1 MECAESVCLSTLSNA
16 EYLNRFNAKA
26 AHLRIPLVG
35 SIDLTHRCN
44 LRCIHC
50 YLGGSPLFPG
60 KQEMDT
66 GKVLSLIDEIT
77 EAGCLHLLI
86 TGGEPL
92 LRNDFPEIYR
102 HVKKNGILVTVFTNG
117 TLITDD
123 IVDLFDDLPPQ
134 SIEISLYGA
143 SCATYEGITQTP
155 GSYEKC
161 LNGIRKLIGHNI
173 NVSLKTILMSTNK
186 HEFFDIRKFAKE
198 LGVKFRFDPALFPR
212 FNGDRTPL
220 DLRVPPDEAVEKE
233 FSDITRAVYWKEYYE
248 RFRGSIWSDNLY
260 HCGAGVKSFHID
272 SYGFL
277 KPCLMSNNFSHNLFE
292 GSFLEGWNEVISNI
306 MNIRAESVF
315 LCNTCE
321 KRYLCDFC
329 PAFFGWENGSEHIRS
344 EYLCAIGNQRFKKV
358 HDYV

>member
-16 EYLNRFNAKA
+16 EYLDRFNARA
-26 AHLRIPLVG
+26 ADLRIPLVG

-50 YLGGSPLFPG
+50 YLGGSSLFPG
-60 KQEMDT
+60 KKEMDT
-66 GKVLSLIDEIT
+66 EKVLSLIDEIT

-102 HVKKNGILVTVFTNG
+102 HVKQNGLIITVFTNG
-117 TLITDD
+117 TL
-123 IVDLFDDLPPQ
+123 VRNEVLDLFKDMPPQ
-134 SIEISLYGA
+134 TIEISLYGA
-143 SCATYEGITQTP
+143 TPSTYEKITRVP
-155 GSYEKC
+155 GSYQKC
-161 LNGIRKLIGHNI
+161 LDGIHRLRDHNI
-173 NVSLKTILMSTNK
+173 SLSLKTILMSHNR
-186 HEFFDIRKFAKE
+186 HEFFDIKKFAME

-233 FSDITRAVYWKEYYE
+233 FSDITRARYWKEYYE
-248 RFRGSIWSDNLY
+248 RSEGSLWSDNLY
-260 HCGAGVKSFHID
+260 HCGAGTTSFHID
-272 SYGFL
+272 AYGFL
-277 KPCLMSNNFSHNLFE
+277 KPCLMSHNFVYDLSA
-292 GSFLEGWNEVISNI
+292 GSFSMGWNQTISGIKDLKANSTF
-306 MNIRAESVF
+306 A
-315 LCNTCE
+315 CNACM

-329 PAFFGWENGSEHIRS
+329 PAFFGWENSSEHVRS

-358 HDYV
+358 HD